1 MDCRKI
7 KILQALSKVKEYAG
21 KGDISNAKKEMLKV
35 ENILDEKERNTLM
48 NTFVD
53 SIMDYN
59 ESIDWRKLESSFSF
73 AKILT
78 GGRI

>member
-1 MDCRKI
+1 MNIRKAETLELAGKI
-7 KILQALSKVKEYAG
+7 KKMTLEGKIRQASDEMFKAKLCPNEREKIM
-21 KGDISNAKKEMLKV
+21 DI
-35 ENILDEKERNTLM
+35 
-48 NTFVD
+48 FVD

-59 ESIDWRKLESSFSF
+59 KSIDWRKLESSFSF

>member
-1 MDCRKI
+1 MNVRKVEVLELAGKI
-7 KILQALSKVKEYAG
+7 KKMTLEGEIHQAQNE
-21 KGDISNAKKEMLKV
+21 IFRAKLCPG
-35 ENILDEKERNTLM
+35 ERNKIM
-48 NTFVD
+48 NIFVD